1 MKMKWRYISYEIG
14 NPYWNMAVDEA
25 ILQAH
30 SKDLVPPT
38 LRFYGWN
45 PATLSIG
52 YFQHAKKHID
62 HETRKKRNF
71 GFVRRLTGGR
81 AVFHDQELTYSVV
94 VSEKHH
100 LVSSSVK
107 GTYRKINRALELG
120 VNRLMLQ
127 VDHATNGNQTDFSS
141 AACFDA
147 AGTEEFLVEGRKVI
161 GSAQTRQQGVL
172 LQHGSILID
181 FDWQAFYDIFSFP
194 SEQSQNK
201 FQENLGTLSQLCKR
215 EVTINEVIYAMLT
228 GFEQGL
234 AISLE
239 EQKLTSY
246 ETDLAKQLVETRYST
261 SAWNEK
267 R

>member
-1 MKMKWRYISYEIG
+1 MKWRYISYEVG
-14 NPYWNMAVDEA
+14 NPDWNMAVDEA
-25 ILQAH
+25 ILLAH

-38 LRFYGWN
+38 IRFYGWN

-62 HETRKKRNF
+62 HETRKEKNL

-81 AVFHDQELTYSVV
+81 AVFHDQELTYSVI
-94 VSEKHH
+94 VSEKYN

-107 GTYRKINRALELG
+107 GTYRKINQALELG
-120 VNRLMLQ
+120 VNHMMLK
-127 VDHATNGNQTDFSS
+127 VDDTNSSIQTNISS

-147 AGTEEFLVEGRKVI
+147 PGSEEFLIQGRKVI
-161 GSAQTRQQGVL
+161 GSAQTRQHGVL

-181 FDWQAFYDIFSFP
+181 FHWQDFYDIFSFP
-194 SEQSQNK
+194 SEQSQK
-201 FQENLGTLSQLCKR
+201 SFEENLGTLSQLCGR
-215 EVTINEVIYAMLT
+215 RVTIGEVIHAMLS
-228 GFEQGL
+228 GFEKGL

-239 EQKLTSY
+239 EQKLTPY
-246 ETDLAKQLVETRYST
+246 EWNLAKELAETKYST